1 MRTSPYSLQEARELC
16 EQYQY
21 LAGQP
26 FSASSNAVIENV
38 IICPFDEAS
47 RKRFLIYYFL
57 FNNPEKALSQEY
69 KGLLYDVLVIGRSV
83 LDEHEL
89 QQDDL
94 ATWLAENKGVAN
106 NKQVAGLQAA
116 E

>member
-1 MRTSPYSLQEARELC
+1 MSTSPYSLQEARELC

-26 FSASSNAVIENV
+26 FSAGGNTVIENV

-57 FNNPEKALSQEY
+57 FNNAEKALWQEF
-69 KGLLYDVLVIGRSV
+69 KGLLFDVLVIGRSV
-83 LDEHEL
+83 VDEHEL
-89 QQDDL
+89 LQEDL
-94 ATWLAENKGVAN
+94 ATWLAENKGVGN
-106 NKQVAGLQAA
+106 NKQVTGLQAA